1 MLRLSN
7 YPMHILALASIP
19 TCYELSKLNF
29 QPATNLANTLK
40 LQTTITFARTRAKA
54 LPHVVLLMPARITTL
69 APSTTPLGLLTM
81 AICSSI
87 DSSLEEF
94 SIIFDLTWTKKF
106 HCFWLKALK
115 GFLSINLIYLFI
127 YLVLVLGNVPYGCI
141 VNIGIFDSF
150 FLCTWFLS

>member
-1 MLRLSN
+1 MSRLSN

-54 LPHVVLLMPARITTL
+54 LPRVVLLMPARITTL

-106 HCFWLKALK
+106 HCFCSKLSKDSCRLT
-115 GFLSINLIYLFI
+115 LSISLSILCWFWGMS
-127 YLVLVLGNVPYGCI
+127 LMVVL
-141 VNIGIFDSF
+141 
-150 FLCTWFLS
+150 